1 MLHPFWIRDMTD
13 FLTVDTDKDENEL
26 SQLDKVKEELL
37 KNAVFLEIPVEESD
51 VLPVT
56 KKAILNLGA
65 LISLKKSTDI
75 ACWLLPLRMIVSRKR
90 SKATFISSS

>member
-13 FLTVDTDKDENEL
+13 FLTVDTDNDENEL

-90 SKATFISSS
+90 LKATFISSS

>member
-13 FLTVDTDKDENEL
+13 FLIVDTDNDENEL

-51 VLPVT
+51 FLPVT

-65 LISLKKSTDI
+65 LISLK
-75 ACWLLPLRMIVSRKR
+75 
-90 SKATFISSS
+90 